1 MIEGIDIKKTPF
13 LVFQNKDIAEKYQR
27 EISKSLLNQNNS
39 CDNVLSDVFF
49 SKRNI
54 LEINNLIRYT
64 VLKKTKNKFKI
75 SAQSESKLLIVM
87 TNLFKEHSKN
97 LPFKIEQQI
106 KELNYIVV
114 KSVVPGI
121 ITNLEQY
128 IGYLRDSNNPIKPIP
143 RPINVNKLGNTLPSI
158 SNIYK

>member
-1 MIEGIDIKKTPF
+1 MF
-13 LVFQNKDIAEKYQR
+13 
-27 EISKSLLNQNNS
+27 
-39 CDNVLSDVFF
+39 FF